1 MTVERIDEESA
12 WVSLLR
18 KETISELQEQFY
30 AAKLH
35 VLSQRIGYTVLN
47 NLTDL
52 IDSSSIQTTSYEVVF
67 SKGFVSDFN
76 LKTTDEEK
84 SVMIGGER
92 IKGNFLLA
100 FSSAL
105 SHFDFVSDKEDYIQ
119 NSLITNDRS
128 EFYNHRL
135 FKLAAWSVMIL
146 LLFTLLINFI
156 VFNQYDQKV
165 ARLSSEFQANE
176 ELISRLENLRSD
188 YERISV
194 FYRETGMSE
203 SSKISFYA
211 DQLASELPKRIYWD
225 QLSINPPKGE
235 IKKSEDVAFDIG
247 YIYVEGVSYTTQV
260 LEEWLPL
267 IEKMNWV
274 DFAEVVNY
282 QKKDDTGKGEF
293 VLRIKTNEL

>member
-1 MTVERIDEESA
+1 
-12 WVSLLR
+12 
-18 KETISELQEQFY
+18 
-30 AAKLH
+30 
-35 VLSQRIGYTVLN
+35 
-47 NLTDL
+47 
-52 IDSSSIQTTSYEVVF
+52 
-67 SKGFVSDFN
+67 
-76 LKTTDEEK
+76 
-84 SVMIGGER
+84 
-92 IKGNFLLA
+92 
-100 FSSAL
+100 
-105 SHFDFVSDKEDYIQ
+105 
-119 NSLITNDRS
+119 
-128 EFYNHRL
+128 
-135 FKLAAWSVMIL
+135 
-146 LLFTLLINFI
+146 
-156 VFNQYDQKV
+156 
-165 ARLSSEFQANE
+165 
-176 ELISRLENLRSD
+176 
-188 YERISV
+188 
-194 FYRETGMSE
+194 MSE